1 MSCLI
6 KIATSDTAS
15 IAIAKGVDF
24 ASLSIQLPSMD
35 AAAVILPHAGRN
47 VKVPGN
53 VLEVTTLG
61 VTFALSADLSNYIYF
76 VDWIKNTLVDASD
89 VKNLEILLY
98 DADENVVRTVT
109 VTDSFPISVS
119 GLSYGNTDTNDV
131 VFSIEFE
138 TNNVVIV

>member
-15 IAIAKGVDF
+15 IAIANGVDF

-35 AAAVILPHAGRN
+35 AAAVILPHAGRS

-53 VLEVTTLG
+53 TLEVTTLG

-76 VDWIKNTLVDASD
+76 VNWIKNTLNDASD